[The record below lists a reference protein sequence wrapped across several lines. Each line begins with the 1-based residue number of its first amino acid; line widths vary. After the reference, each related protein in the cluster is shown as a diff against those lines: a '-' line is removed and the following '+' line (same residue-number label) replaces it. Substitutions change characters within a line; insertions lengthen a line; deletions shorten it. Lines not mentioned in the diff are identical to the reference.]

1 HLLRAGAQVEVTG
14 PGLHVPLGRG
24 PAQRHAVLTALAL
37 WDPDAPRRARAGR
50 VEGARRAGL
59 REIRVSVG

>member
-1 HLLRAGAQVEVTG
+1 VAG

-24 PAQRHAVLTALAL
+24 PAQRRAVLSALAL
-37 WDPDAPRRARAGR
+37 WEPGAPRAPADGT
-50 VEGARRAGL
+50 RRAGL